1 MENPLPQITPQL
13 DFNYDQICEFNTLG
27 CNESGFTLDGLKKHN
42 EEFLPNH
49 LLLLKKK
56 LEQNELKT
64 KEEITKIK
72 NDQAEL
78 AQIIY
83 KISQKLDNSDIK
95 SNELLSK
102 IEQTLIKLGNIETNE
117 NIFLGQKMM
126 RDEIL
131 NEIYNNFE
139 YKNKR
144 PKFEEKKINDEN
156 DNGKIVSD
164 KKKNISNTNNNNTEK
179 LSIKK
184 EKNISGDE
192 MDEKNIL
199 KKQET
204 KDNDKD
210 KDKEKYM
217 NNNVMEIEQEK
228 DKDKEKITT
237 ERLISPKNQ
246 IELIEEI
253 PDNNKN
259 KVKKIPE
266 EKNIYLPIISDSEKD
281 KEKEMKD
288 LKEISLTKNPVSKN
302 KFNYTNINSVLN
314 GLNSNTV
321 STPNMK
327 DFKINRD
334 THILNH
340 KKIRWEILLKKL
352 TGFCALGISGKRPED
367 LGTVILDNENEKE
380 EEKIEEEIIPLPNI
394 ECITSIGYMEY
405 LLTNKQHTIIWKNGN
420 NVKKNNSNLPVLK
433 EGDNLIFIYCP
444 KFSQLKIQKGDY
456 IFIFENV
463 GNKPR
468 QLLNPFII
476 FENKND
482 KAVFHNFQV
491 LAEYKK

>member
-1 MENPLPQITPQL
+1 MENPLPQITPQY
-13 DFNYDQICEFNTLG
+13 NYNCEQICEFSTLG
-27 CNESGFTLDGLKKHN
+27 CVESGLTLEALKKHN
-42 EEFLPNH
+42 EEFIIKH

-56 LEQNELKT
+56 LEQNESKT
-64 KEEITKIK
+64 KEELTKIK
-72 NDQAEL
+72 NDQVEL

-95 SNELLSK
+95 SNELLTK
-102 IEQTLIKLGNIETNE
+102 MEQTLKKLGNIETNE

-156 DNGKIVSD
+156 DNAKIISE
-164 KKKNISNTNNNNTEK
+164 KKNANNNIEK

-192 MDEKNIL
+192 QDEKNIS
-199 KKQET
+199 KKQE
-204 KDNDKD
+204 N
-210 KDKEKYM
+210 KDKEKYII
-217 NNNVMEIEQEK
+217 NNNVMEIEQEQ
-228 DKDKEKITT
+228 DKNKEKITT
-237 ERLISPKNQ
+237 EKLISSKNQ

-253 PDNNKN
+253 PDSNRNKI
-259 KVKKIPE
+259 KKTSE
-266 EKNIYLPIISDSEKD
+266 EKNIFLPLISDTE
-281 KEKEMKD
+281 KEKEKDMKD
-288 LKEISLTKNPVSKN
+288 LKEISLTKNSSTKN
-302 KFNYTNINSVLN
+302 KFNYTNINNVLN
-314 GLNSNTV
+314 GLNSNTI
-321 STPNMK
+321 STQNKK
-327 DFKINRD
+327 DFKVYRD

-340 KKIRWEILLKKL
+340 KKIRWEILLKRL

-367 LGTVILDNENEKE
+367 LGTVILDNETEKE

-394 ECITSIGYMEY
+394 DCITNIGYMEY
-405 LLTNKQHTIIWKNGN
+405 LLTNKQNTIIWKNGN